1 MVLDG
6 QRYARQSASD
16 SSTSQSPDLWSFR
29 NIRQQTAAQ
38 VHIAPAV
45 PSVASSV
52 EPMEVD
58 TTAQSIRG
66 AGNPEVGGK
75 KTSHFDSA
83 RVSKPGKN
91 RGLNTLFKSQNFA
104 IPIFKF
110 EQPRGYKVINSPPK
124 WGALFFFF
132 NLKGP
137 VGLCF
142 LNPLLGFVPNLFKV
156 LRSPL

>member
-1 MVLDG
+1 MTYNFPTFTGFFFFSNTYKFSLECPFYLFQPRDQFATRAWFDQPSMVLDG

-66 AGNPEVGGK
+66 AGNP
-75 KTSHFDSA
+75 
-83 RVSKPGKN
+83 
-91 RGLNTLFKSQNFA
+91 
-104 IPIFKF
+104 
-110 EQPRGYKVINSPPK
+110 
-124 WGALFFFF
+124 
-132 NLKGP
+132 
-137 VGLCF
+137 
-142 LNPLLGFVPNLFKV
+142 
-156 LRSPL
+156 